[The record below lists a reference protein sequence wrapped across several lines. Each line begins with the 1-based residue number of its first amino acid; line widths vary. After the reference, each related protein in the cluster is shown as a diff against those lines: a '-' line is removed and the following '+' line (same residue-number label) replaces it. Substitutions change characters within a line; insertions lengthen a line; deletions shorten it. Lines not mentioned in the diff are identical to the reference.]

1 MSSYIA
7 QAFQSALDPQT
18 LILLIIGTLAGIAI
32 GAMPGLSVNM
42 GIALLYPLTFTF
54 KGVQGII
61 MLLGVYCGAIYG
73 GSISAILLKT
83 PGTPASAATVEDG
96 YPMAHKF
103 RPVNLD
109 DPKGPQLPPQPG
121 RALGLSTFASMF
133 GGIFSAVM
141 LILLAPK
148 LASVAT
154 SFSKPEYF
162 ALALFGI
169 SIISSVSSQSV
180 LKGILGGFLGLFLAT
195 IGVDSMT
202 GKLRFT
208 FGSTYLIGG
217 ISFIPILIGLFA
229 LSQVLTSVEE
239 EFHNSYHH
247 IVPQKADAKI
257 KKVFPSKAD
266 LKTVFPTVIRSSII
280 GTFIGCVPGTGGD
293 ISSWIA
299 YNEAK
304 RWAKDKRRFGH
315 GDPRG
320 ICASEAG
327 NNSVSGGAMI
337 PMLTLGI
344 PGDGATAIL
353 MGALMVQ
360 GIQPGPLLFT
370 NDTVRVYAIFIGFM
384 LANILMGIF
393 GFSLIRLFSKV
404 INIPNYI
411 MIPIILV
418 VTFVGTYSYNHSM
431 VDVYVMI
438 VFGIIGYFLNKM
450 KFAPSAIILGII
462 LGSTAEQNFAGSLI
476 MSGGS
481 FSIVVT
487 SPICF
492 IFLLISLISV
502 LSPLFGKLFRKRK
515 PAKAESSQK

>member
-1 MSSYIA
+1 MGQYILNALSS
-7 QAFQSALDPQT
+7 AFNPQT
-18 LILLIIGTLAGIAI
+18 LLLLIIGTAAGIAI

-42 GIALLYPLTFTF
+42 GIALLYPMTFTY

-96 YPMAHKF
+96 YPMAHTF
-103 RPVNLD
+103 RPVSLD
-109 DPKGPQLPPQPG
+109 DPHGPQLPPQPG
-121 RALGLSTFASMF
+121 RALGLSTFASTF
-133 GGIFSAVM
+133 GGVFSGIC
-141 LILLAPK
+141 LIVLAPQ
-148 LASVAT
+148 LARVAT

-169 SIISSVSSQSV
+169 SIISSVSSESV
-180 LKGILGGFLGLFLAT
+180 LKGVIGGLVGLFIST
-195 IGVDSMT
+195 IGVYSMT
-202 GKLRFT
+202 GKMRFT

-217 ISFIPILIGLFA
+217 VSFIPILIGLFA
-229 LSQVLTSVEE
+229 FAQVLTTVEE
-239 EFHNSYHH
+239 EFRNKRNGTAALKS
-247 IVPQKADAKI
+247 DAKI
-257 KKVFPSKAD
+257 DRVFPTLAD
-266 LKTVFPTVIRSSII
+266 LKTTATTILRSSVI

-293 ISSWIA
+293 ISSWIS

-370 NDTVRVYAIFIGFM
+370 NDAVRVYAIFIGFM
-384 LANILMGIF
+384 LANIIMGLF
-393 GFSLIRLFSKV
+393 GFSLIRLFAKV
-404 INIPNYI
+404 VNIPNHI
-411 MIPIILV
+411 LIPIITV

-431 VDVYVMI
+431 IDVYIMI
-438 VFGIIGYFLNKM
+438 AFGVLGYFLKKF

-476 MSGGS
+476 MSQGNPAI
-481 FSIVVT
+481 FAT
-487 SPICF
+487 HPICL
-492 IFLLISLISV
+492 IFLLISLISI
-502 LSPLFGKLFRKRK
+502 LSPVLGPLVKKFRRT
-515 PAKAESSQK
+515 KA

>member
-1 MSSYIA
+1 MGEYIV
-7 QAFQSALDPQT
+7 QAFASAFNPQT
-18 LILLIIGTLAGIAI
+18 LLLLIIGTAAGIAI

-42 GIALLYPLTFTF
+42 GIALLYPMTFTF
-54 KGVQGII
+54 RGVQGII

-73 GSISAILLKT
+73 GSIAAILLKT
-83 PGTPASAATVEDG
+83 PGTPASAATIEDG
-96 YPMAHKF
+96 YPMAHTF
-103 RPVNLD
+103 RPVSLD
-109 DPKGPQLPPQPG
+109 DPNGPKLPPQPG
-121 RALGLSTFASMF
+121 RALGLSTWASTF
-133 GGIFSAVM
+133 GGVFSGIC
-141 LILLAPK
+141 LIILAPQ
-148 LASVAT
+148 LAKVAT

-169 SIISSVSSQSV
+169 SIISSVSSESV
-180 LKGILGGFLGLFLAT
+180 LKGMMGGFIGLFIAT
-195 IGVDSMT
+195 IGIDSMS
-202 GKLRFT
+202 GKMRFT
-208 FGSTYLIGG
+208 FGNTYLIGG

-229 LSQVLTSVEE
+229 FAQVLQSVEE
-239 EFHNSYHH
+239 EFYNKKNH
-247 IVPQKADAKI
+247 IIQQKTDSKI
-257 KKVFPSKAD
+257 D
-266 LKTVFPTVIRSSII
+266 RVFPTLPDLKLTMPTILRSSVI

-293 ISSWIA
+293 ISSWIS

-370 NDTVRVYAIFIGFM
+370 SDTIRVYAIFIGFM
-384 LANILMGIF
+384 LANIIMGLF
-393 GFSLIRLFSKV
+393 GFSLIRLFAKV
-404 INIPNYI
+404 VNIPNYI
-411 MIPIILV
+411 LIPIIVV

-431 VDVYVMI
+431 TDVYIMI
-438 VFGIIGYFLNKM
+438 GFGVLGYFLKKF

-462 LGSTAEQNFAGSLI
+462 LGSTAEQNFSGSLI
-476 MSGGS
+476 MSGGNPAI
-481 FSIVVT
+481 FLT
-487 SPICF
+487 HPICL
-492 IFLLISLISV
+492 IFLLVSLVSI
-502 LSPLFGKLFRKRK
+502 LSPVLGPIAGKLFGKEKRA
-515 PAKAESSQK
+515 AK

>member
-1 MSSYIA
+1 MGSYIA
-7 QAFQSALDPQT
+7 QAFASAFSPMT
-18 LILLIIGTLAGIAI
+18 ILLLAFGTAAGIAI

-96 YPMAHKF
+96 YPMAHEYC
-103 RPVNLD
+103 PVDLD
-109 DPKGPQLPPQPG
+109 NPKGPKLPPQPG

-141 LILLAPK
+141 LILLAPQ
-148 LASVAT
+148 LARVAT

-169 SIISSVSSQSV
+169 SIISSVSSESV
-180 LKGILGGFLGLFLAT
+180 LKGVMGGFLGLFIAT
-195 IGVDSMT
+195 IGVYSMT
-202 GKLRFT
+202 GKMRFT
-208 FGSTYLIGG
+208 FGSTYLLGG
-217 ISFIPILIGLFA
+217 VSFIPILIGLFA
-229 LSQVLTSVEE
+229 LAQVLATIEE
-239 EFHNSYHH
+239 DFHDRYHDIH
-247 IVPQKADAKI
+247 KEKSDSKI
-257 KKVFPSKAD
+257 ARVFPTGAD
-266 LKTVFPTVIRSSII
+266 LKLTMRTIIQSSLI

-299 YNEAK
+299 YNTAK
-304 RWAKDKRRFGH
+304 KTAKDNRRFGH

-320 ICASEAG
+320 ICASESG

-370 NDTVRVYAIFIGFM
+370 SDAVRVYAIFIGFM
-384 LANILMGIF
+384 LANILMGVF
-393 GFSLIRLFSKV
+393 GFSLIRLFAKV
-404 INIPNYI
+404 INIPTYI
-411 MIPIILV
+411 LTPIIIV
-418 VTFVGTYSYNHSM
+418 ITFVGTYSYNHSM
-431 VDVYVMI
+431 TDVYIMVA
-438 VFGIIGYFLNKM
+438 FGIAGYFLKKL

-476 MSGGS
+476 MSGGKM
-481 FSIVVT
+481 SIFVT

-492 IFLLISLISV
+492 IFLLITV
-502 LSPLFGKLFRKRK
+502 LSLFSPVIGPLFRKLFRRNKT
-515 PAKAESSQK
+515 A

>member
-1 MSSYIA
+1 MFSYFTA
-7 QAFQSALDPQT
+7 APTSALSPQT
-18 LILLIIGTLAGIAI
+18 LLLLVLGTGAGIAI

-42 GIALLYPLTFTF
+42 GIALLYPMTFTF

-96 YPMAHKF
+96 YPMANEY

-109 DPKGPQLPPQPG
+109 DYNGLQLPPQPG
-121 RALGLSTFASMF
+121 RALGLSTFSSMF
-133 GGIFSAVM
+133 GGIFSAIM
-141 LILLAPK
+141 LILLAPQ
-148 LASVAT
+148 LARVAT

-169 SIISSVSSQSV
+169 SIISSISSESV
-180 LKGILGGFLGLFLAT
+180 LKGIIGGFLGLFIAT
-195 IGVDSMT
+195 IGIDGMS
-202 GKLRFT
+202 GKMRFT

-229 LSQVLTSVEE
+229 FAQVLQSIED
-239 EFHNSYHH
+239 EFYNRNHH
-247 IVPQKADAKI
+247 IKAIKSSVKI
-257 KKVFPSKAD
+257 D
-266 LKTVFPTVIRSSII
+266 RVFPTAQDLKLVMTTVLRSSVI

-320 ICASEAG
+320 ICASESG
-327 NNSVSGGAMI
+327 NNAVSGGAMI

-353 MGALMVQ
+353 MGALMAQ
-360 GIQPGPLLFT
+360 GIQPGPLLFLK
-370 NDTVRVYAIFIGFM
+370 DTSRVYAIFIGFM
-384 LANILMGIF
+384 LANVIMGAF
-393 GFSLIRLFSKV
+393 GFSLIRLFAKV
-404 INIPNYI
+404 INIPNHI
-411 MIPIILV
+411 LIPIIILI
-418 VTFVGTYSYNHSM
+418 TFVGTYSYNHSM
-431 VDVYVMI
+431 TDVYIMI
-438 VFGIIGYFLNKM
+438 GFGILGYFLKKF

-462 LGSTAEQNFAGSLI
+462 LGITAEQNFSGSLI
-476 MSGGS
+476 MSGGD
-481 FSIVVT
+481 FSIFVR

-492 IFLLISLISV
+492 AFLMVSLISV
-502 LSPLFGKLFRKRK
+502 LSPLLEPLIHKII
-515 PAKAESSQK
+515 PQKSA

>member
-1 MSSYIA
+1 MLSYFTEA
-7 QAFQSALDPQT
+7 LASALSPQT
-18 LILLIIGTLAGIAI
+18 LLLLVFGTAAGIAI

-42 GIALLYPLTFTF
+42 GIALLYPMTFTF

-96 YPMAHKF
+96 YPMANEY
-103 RPVNLD
+103 RPMDLD
-109 DPKGPQLPPQPG
+109 DYNGPKLPPQPG
-121 RALGLSTFASMF
+121 RALGLSTFASTF

-141 LILLAPK
+141 LILLAPQ
-148 LASVAT
+148 LARVAT

-169 SIISSVSSQSV
+169 SIISSVSSESV
-180 LKGILGGFLGLFLAT
+180 LKGVIGGFFGLFIAT
-195 IGVDSMT
+195 VGIDSMS
-202 GKLRFT
+202 GKMRFT

-229 LSQVLTSVEE
+229 FAQVLQSIED
-239 EFHNSYHH
+239 EFHNKYNHVGAMKS
-247 IVPQKADAKI
+247 DAKI
-257 KKVFPSKAD
+257 D
-266 LKTVFPTVIRSSII
+266 RVFPTMEDLKIVMTTVLRSSII

-293 ISSWIA
+293 ISSWIS

-360 GIQPGPLLFT
+360 GIQPGPLLFSK
-370 NDTVRVYAIFIGFM
+370 DASRVYAIFIGFM
-384 LANILMGIF
+384 LANIIMGIF
-393 GFSLIRLFSKV
+393 GFSLIRLFAKV
-404 INIPNYI
+404 INIPNHI
-411 MIPIILV
+411 LIPVIVLI
-418 VTFVGTYSYNHSM
+418 TFVGTYSYNHSM
-431 VDVYVMI
+431 TDVYIMVG
-438 VFGIIGYFLNKM
+438 FGILGYFLKKF

-462 LGSTAEQNFAGSLI
+462 LGATAEQNFSGSLI
-476 MSGGS
+476 MSGGD
-481 FSIVVT
+481 FSIFIT

-492 IFLLISLISV
+492 VFLMISLFSV
-502 LSPLFGKLFRKRK
+502 LSPVLGSLLRRIMPKKS
-515 PAKAESSQK
+515 A

>member
-1 MSSYIA
+1 
-7 QAFQSALDPQT
+7 
-18 LILLIIGTLAGIAI
+18 
-32 GAMPGLSVNM
+32 M
-42 GIALLYPLTFTF
+42 GIALLYPMTFTF

-96 YPMAHKF
+96 YPMANEY

-109 DPKGPQLPPQPG
+109 DYNGPKLPPQPG

-141 LILLAPK
+141 LILLAPQ
-148 LASVAT
+148 LARVAT

-169 SIISSVSSQSV
+169 SIISSVSSESV
-180 LKGILGGFLGLFLAT
+180 LKGVIGGFIGLFIAT
-195 IGVDSMT
+195 IGIDSMS
-202 GKLRFT
+202 GKMRFT
-208 FGSTYLIGG
+208 FGNTYLIGG
-217 ISFIPILIGLFA
+217 VSFIPILIGLFA
-229 LSQVLTSVEE
+229 FAQVLQSIED
-239 EFHNSYHH
+239 EFQ
-247 IVPQKADAKI
+247 QKHDAQK
-257 KKVFPSKAD
+257 PP
-266 LKTVFPTVIRSSII
+266 KTTARIDRVFPTAEDLRLVLPTILRSSVI

-320 ICASEAG
+320 ICASESG

-360 GIQPGPLLFT
+360 GLQPGPLLFSK
-370 NDTVRVYAIFIGFM
+370 DTVRVYAIFIGFM

-393 GFSLIRLFSKV
+393 GFSLIRLFAKV
-404 INIPNYI
+404 IHIPNYI
-411 MIPIILV
+411 LIPTIVLI
-418 VTFVGTYSYNHSM
+418 TFVGTYSYNHSM
-431 VDVYVMI
+431 IDVYIMLG
-438 VFGIIGYFLNKM
+438 FGILGYFLKKF

-462 LGSTAEQNFAGSLI
+462 LGATAEQNFSGSLI
-476 MSGGS
+476 MSGGD
-481 FSIVVT
+481 FSIFLT
-487 SPICF
+487 SPICA
-492 IFLLISLISV
+492 IFLVISLISV
-502 LSPLFGKLFRKRK
+502 MSPLIGPIVRKILVKETR
-515 PAKAESSQK
+515 

>member
-1 MSSYIA
+1 MGQYILD
-7 QAFQSALDPQT
+7 AFASAFNPQT
-18 LILLIIGTLAGIAI
+18 LLLLVIGTAAGIAI

-42 GIALLYPLTFTF
+42 GIALLYPMTFTY

-96 YPMAHKF
+96 YPMAHTW
-103 RPVNLD
+103 RPLSLD
-109 DPKGPQLPPQPG
+109 DPRGAQLPPQPG
-121 RALGLSTFASMF
+121 RALGLSTFASTF
-133 GGIFSAVM
+133 GGVFSCIC
-141 LILLAPK
+141 LIVLAPQ
-148 LASVAT
+148 LAKIAT

-169 SIISSVSSQSV
+169 SIISSVSSESV
-180 LKGILGGFLGLFLAT
+180 LKGVLGGLFGLFIST
-195 IGVDSMT
+195 IGVYSMT
-202 GKLRFT
+202 GKMRFT

-229 LSQVLTSVEE
+229 FAQVLSTMEE
-239 EFHNSYHH
+239 EFRNKKNKVSA
-247 IVPQKADAKI
+247 QKSDAKI
-257 KKVFPSKAD
+257 ER
-266 LKTVFPTVIRSSII
+266 VFPTLKDLKMVAATLFRSSVI
-280 GTFIGCVPGTGGD
+280 GTFIGCIPGTGGD
-293 ISSWIA
+293 ISSWIS

-370 NDTVRVYAIFIGFM
+370 NDAVRVYAIFIGFM
-384 LANILMGIF
+384 LANVIMGLF
-393 GFSLIRLFSKV
+393 GFSLIRLFAKV
-404 INIPNYI
+404 VNIPNHI
-411 MIPIILV
+411 LIPIITV

-431 VDVYVMI
+431 IDVYIMI
-438 VFGIIGYFLNKM
+438 AFGVLGYFLKKF

-476 MSGGS
+476 MSQGS
-481 FSIVVT
+481 YSIFVT
-487 SPICF
+487 HPICL
-492 IFLLISLISV
+492 IFLLISLISI
-502 LSPLFGKLFRKRK
+502 LSPVLGPMVKKLRGK
-515 PAKAESSQK
+515 KA